1 MAEKEIK
8 IGFPETKMEALEFFL
23 RENDTTVEKVLKEH
37 LDKTYEKSV
46 PQQVRMTASAEDAGQ
61 SEDSSQ
67 RQTRGQGRRG
77 TRQNTA
83 RESVQEQE
91 DSGVQPEQ
99 EAVEQESG
107 QEQDSGMV
115 MSM

>member
-1 MAEKEIK
+1 MTAPGGRCRPRVRI
-8 IGFPETKMEALEFFL
+8 PET
-23 RENDTTVEKVLKEH
+23 
-37 LDKTYEKSV
+37 
-46 PQQVRMTASAEDAGQ
+46 
-61 SEDSSQ
+61 Q
-67 RQTRGQGRRG
+67 RQARGQGRRG

>member
-1 MAEKEIK
+1 
-8 IGFPETKMEALEFFL
+8 
-23 RENDTTVEKVLKEH
+23 
-37 LDKTYEKSV
+37 
-46 PQQVRMTASAEDAGQ
+46 MTASAEDAGQ

-91 DSGVQPEQ
+91 DSGVQPEPRGCGTGIR
-99 EAVEQESG
+99 AG
-107 QEQDSGMV
+107 AG
-115 MSM
+115 